1 MKYLILALALAFS
14 TPALAVNPDE
24 MLGDP
29 QQEQRARDLG
39 RDLRCLVCQ
48 NQSIDDSDAELARDL
63 RVIVRE
69 RIKKGDSDDQVVK
82 FVTDR
87 YGDYVLL
94 KPPFKP
100 VTYFLW
106 IGPAVILVLAVFAAL
121 SFYRRRASDPVAPP
135 ELSADESRRLAKLMK
150 EDDGS

>member
-106 IGPAVILVLAVFAAL
+106 IGPAVILILAVFAAL
-121 SFYRRRASDPVAPP
+121 SFYRRRTSDPVAPP
-135 ELSADESRRLAKLMK
+135 ELSADENRRLAKLMK

>member
-24 MLGDP
+24 MLSDP

>member
-1 MKYLILALALAFS
+1 VKHLLLVILLAFAA
-14 TPALAVNPDE
+14 PAFAVNPDE
-24 MLGDP
+24 MLADP
-29 QQEQRARDLG
+29 KQEQRARDLG

-69 RIKKGDSDDQVVK
+69 RIKRGDNDDQVMK

-106 IGPAVILVLAVFAAL
+106 IGPAIILVLAVIAAL
-121 SFYRRRASDPVAPP
+121 AFYRRRAGDPVAPA
-135 ELSADESRRLAKLMK
+135 ELSAEESRRLAKLMK
-150 EDDGS
+150 EDGGS